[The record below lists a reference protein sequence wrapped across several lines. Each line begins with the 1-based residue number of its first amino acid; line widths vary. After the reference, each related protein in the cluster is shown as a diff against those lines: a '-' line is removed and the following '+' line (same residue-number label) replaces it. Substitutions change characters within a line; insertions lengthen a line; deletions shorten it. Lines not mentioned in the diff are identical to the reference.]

1 MVEHAKRGQ
10 GGPVV
15 VVGSVAIDT
24 IETQKGRAV
33 GVLGGAATYFAVA
46 ASFFTPVQMVG
57 VVGDDFPQNELDWF
71 ESLGIDLD
79 GLEIRAG
86 KSCCWTGRYHE
97 DMNVRDT
104 LSFEANVF
112 DGFMPELPQA
122 YRTAPFVFLAN
133 IAPKLQARVLD
144 QARSPRLVGADTMN
158 FYIEGAR
165 ADLERLLRR
174 VPLLIINDEEARLIS
189 HERNMVRAARKILQM
204 GPTSLMIKRGEYGV
218 LFFSGNSVFSAPAYP
233 LEEVFDPTGA
243 GDTFAGGVM
252 GYLASTGDVSPAGIR
267 KAIVYGSVVASFTVE
282 AFSLDRLRTL
292 TRDDIERR
300 YRQFVSLTSFDVAD
314 ASA

>member
-1 MVEHAKRGQ
+1 VAQ
-10 GGPVV
+10 GEASKGGGLV

-24 IETQKGRAV
+24 IENQGNRAA

-46 ASFFTPVQMVG
+46 ASFFTPVQLVG
-57 VVGDDFPQNELDWF
+57 VVGEDFPRHELEWF
-71 ESLGIDLD
+71 QRRGIDLT
-79 GLEIRAG
+79 GLEVRPG
-86 KSCCWTGRYHE
+86 RSMRWTGRYHE

-112 DGFMPELPQA
+112 DGYSPELPAA
-122 YRTAPFVFLAN
+122 YRDAPFVFLAN
-133 IAPKLQARVLD
+133 IAPALQARVLD
-144 QARSPRLVGADTMN
+144 QVRAPRLVGADTMN
-158 FYIEGAR
+158 LWIETTR
-165 ADLERLLRR
+165 DELEALLRR
-174 VPLLIINDEEARLIS
+174 VPLLIINDEEARLLS
-189 HERNMVRAARKILQM
+189 GERNMVRAARHILAL

-218 LFFSGNSVFSAPAYP
+218 LFFSGDSVFSAPAYP

-252 GYLASTGDVSPAGIR
+252 GYLAASGDVSPAGVR

-282 AFSLDRLRTL
+282 AFSLERLRTL

-300 YRQFVSLTSFDVAD
+300 YRQFVSLTSFDVA
-314 ASA
+314 